1 MSNAASI
8 LEVRDLERTFGSVVA
23 ARDISLAIPAHQT
36 VGIIGSNGAGKT
48 TFVNMITG
56 YLKPSKGQ
64 ILFEG
69 REITGLPSRQI
80 MNLGLS
86 RSFQVPQVFPSLTV
100 FENMCIALGLAEGKP
115 GLFNRAMTPLR
126 TPAILARAEDILAQF
141 QIAAYRNALTGKIP
155 QGIRKLLDIAMATVG
170 HPRLVM
176 LDEPTSGISIE
187 EKFGLMDII
196 MSALKARDM
205 TVLFVEHDMEIV
217 RRYADRVLAFYEGTV
232 IADGAP
238 DAALANDKVKA
249 YIIGEHHVIAGRS
262 GASPDGS
269 VSGDRSGAS
278 PDAMIAT
285 NHPAAG
291 A

>member
-1 MSNAASI
+1 MSAAATAPI

-23 ARDISLAIPAHQT
+23 ARDISLGIPAHQT

-69 REITGLPSRQI
+69 RDITGLPSRQI

-86 RSFQVPQVFPSLTV
+86 RSFQVPQVFASLTV
-100 FENMCIALGLAEGKP
+100 FENMCIALGLAEGKR
-115 GLFNRAMTPLR
+115 GLFHRAVRPLR
-126 TPAILARAEDILAQF
+126 TPAIVARAEEILAQF
-141 QIAAYRNALTGKIP
+141 KITPYRNALTGKIP

-196 MSALKARDM
+196 MGALKARDM

-238 DAALANDKVKA
+238 ETALANDKVKA
-249 YIIGEHHVIAGRS
+249 YIIGEHHVNSSI
-262 GASPDGS
+262 
-269 VSGDRSGAS
+269 
-278 PDAMIAT
+278 
-285 NHPAAG
+285 PAAR